1 MCINR
6 LTLRDRA
13 ARFAGIALFFAAL
26 TIPLAA
32 RAQTSGP
39 VKLAIFEFE
48 LEDFSG
54 GSGIVEETPVD
65 TAELKRATS
74 EARQLIAQS
83 GRYDLVDV
91 STADADPVKRRSLR
105 NCNGCDAG
113 IALTLGAD
121 QSLTGIIKR
130 ISRTEYAVG
139 VQVRSA
145 RDGAVIF
152 NKQTDLQIGANYS
165 WNRGVNRLI
174 QKTLLAGQAPQ

>member
-1 MCINR
+1 MCISR
-6 LTLRDRA
+6 PTRRGRTV
-13 ARFAGIALFFAAL
+13 RFAGLALFLSAL

-32 RAQTSGP
+32 GAQTSGP

-54 GSGIVEETPVD
+54 GSGVVEETPVD

-105 NCNGCDAG
+105 NCNGCDSS

-152 NKQTDLQIGANYS
+152 NKQTDLQMGANYS
-165 WNRGVNRLI
+165 WNRGVSRLI
-174 QKTLLAGQAPQ
+174 RNTLLAGQDPR